1 MPVRAT
7 GKFCQQ
13 IQTATIA
20 DRDLRMALDLQER
33 QELLLTLNRERFADC
48 APTTVYAT
56 LLDEGRYFRFP
67 DPCA

>member
-1 MPVRAT
+1 
-7 GKFCQQ
+7 
-13 IQTATIA
+13 
-20 DRDLRMALDLQER
+20 MALDLQER
-33 QELLLTLNRERFADC
+33 QELLLTLNSERFADC